1 MRTWLVAVSL
11 WASLLTGT
19 AGAES
24 GGAAINMVGGTVGLD
39 HEVLQ
44 SAVNRFMLANP
55 DVTVRILY
63 VPEHSNNRLV
73 LLRNFLEAQSPE
85 LDVIQLDV
93 VWAHELAGHLLDLS
107 VLADSARAT
116 DPQLLADTTIGGRL
130 VSLPWYVTTGVLYYR
145 SDLLSRYGFAQP
157 PRTMTELEQMAA
169 VIQAGE
175 RADGNTGFWGYV
187 WQGDA
192 YEGLTVNALEW
203 WHAAGAGSLLERPG
217 HVSVNNPAAVAALE
231 RARAWIGTIS
241 PPAVLGFAEN
251 QAVQQFTHGQAAFLR
266 SWQTDH
272 AIFRDSPRLAG
283 RYGVTRLPA
292 EQPVGMHGGSGLAIS
307 AYSQAPEAALRL
319 VEFLVSEQEQRAAA
333 LDAARIPTRPGLY
346 THPVLNLALPFL
358 ADLQPVLAGGTRR
371 PVAPVGS
378 LWAAVSALTFTT
390 VHEVLRGDIE
400 AAAALERLEEHLVSV
415 TGLPA
420 GPVPEQP

>member
-1 MRTWLVAVSL
+1 MRSWLVTVTLCAL
-11 WASLLTGT
+11 LLTGT
-19 AGAES
+19 VSARS
-24 GGAAINMVGGTVGLD
+24 DGAAINMVGGTVGLD

-44 SAVNRFMLANP
+44 SAVNRFMIANP

-63 VPEHSNNRLV
+63 VPEKSSNRLV

-93 VWAHELAGHLLDLS
+93 VWAHELAGHLLDLAVLTES
-107 VLADSARAT
+107 VLAT
-116 DPQLLADTTIGGRL
+116 DPSLLAATTVGGRL
-130 VSLPWYVTTGVLYYR
+130 VSLPWYVTTGVLFYR
-145 SDLLSRYGFAQP
+145 SDLLSKYGFDGP
-157 PRTMTELEQMAA
+157 PRTLTELEQMAS

-175 RADGNTGFWGYV
+175 RAAGNDDFWGYV

-203 WHAAGAGSLLERPG
+203 WHAAGAGSLLERSG
-217 HVSVNNPAAVAALE
+217 HISVNNPAAVSALE

-251 QAVQQFTHGQAAFLR
+251 QAVEQFTHGQAAFLR

-283 RYGVTRLPA
+283 RYGVARLPT

-307 AYSQAPEAALRL
+307 AYSEAPEAALRL
-319 VEFLVSEQEQRAAA
+319 VEFLVSDQEQRTAA
-333 LDAARIPTRPGLY
+333 LDAARIPTRPALY
-346 THPVLNLALPFL
+346 GHPVLNLALPFL
-358 ADLQPVLAGGTRR
+358 SELQPVLTGGTRR
-371 PVAPVGS
+371 PVTPVGS
-378 LWAAVSALTFTT
+378 LWAAVSALTFAT
-390 VHEVLRGDIE
+390 VHEVLRGDIG
-400 AAAALERLEEHLVSV
+400 AGDALVRLEEQLVGI

-420 GPVPEQP
+420 GPVPPQ